1 MEILTDP
8 TRPGKHSLSGRR
20 QDGHVTE
27 PESGG
32 ADEAGR
38 PAPRRRGGTT
48 RDVLLSLA
56 VLLIPIVLIVALTRA
71 CTSIAAV
78 DPSGAID
85 QARTGGLFVVA
96 VPDGLDP
103 GWRPVQAGYTVTDGI
118 GTLRV
123 GYLTPEDGAVQ
134 LVQTNEDP
142 QAALPRE
149 FGADVQPTGA
159 VDIGGVAWRGYQ
171 VRGHERAL
179 VLTTGTRTTIV
190 QGQASDAELQTL
202 AGSLS

>member
-8 TRPGKHSLSGRR
+8 TRPGKHKPAAHG
-20 QDGHVTE
+20 QDGPVTE
-27 PESGG
+27 PET
-32 ADEAGR
+32 
-38 PAPRRRGGTT
+38 APSRRGGTT

-56 VLLIPIVLIVALTRA
+56 VLLIPIALIVGLTRA
-71 CTSIAAV
+71 CTSVAVV
-78 DPSGAID
+78 DPAGAVG
-85 QARTGGLFVVA
+85 QARAGGLFPVA
-96 VPDGLDP
+96 VPHGLDP
-103 GWRPVQAGYTVTDGI
+103 GWRPVRAAYTATDGI

-123 GYLTPEDGAVQ
+123 GYLTPDDGAVQ
-134 LVQTNEDP
+134 VLQTNEDP

-149 FGADVQPTGA
+149 FGDDVQPTGQ

-179 VLTTGTRTTIV
+179 VVTTGPRTTIV